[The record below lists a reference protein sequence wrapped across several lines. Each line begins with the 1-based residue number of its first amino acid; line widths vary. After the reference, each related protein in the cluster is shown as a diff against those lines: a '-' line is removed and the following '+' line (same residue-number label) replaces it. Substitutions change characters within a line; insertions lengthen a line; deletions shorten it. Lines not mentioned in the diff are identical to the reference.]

1 MTRWHHFQQYFCHI
15 MDVCFNNEE
24 NDGTPEQTTIRSWP
38 QTPGSKKTKNTNTA
52 LSDISKI

>member
-1 MTRWHHFQQYFCHI
+1 

-38 QTPGSKKTKNTNTA
+38 QTPGSKKMKGEKEKYRTVGYFQNIIGK
-52 LSDISKI
+52 SC

>member
-1 MTRWHHFQQYFCHI
+1 

-38 QTPGSKKTKNTNTA
+38 QTPGSKNMKGEKQAKNKNTA